1 VTVTAVQVE
10 RVIARPPRDVFD
22 FVARN
27 HFDNHPKWD
36 PDVVEMAQTSPRP
49 MRVGTTAHVVRR
61 QGRRTV
67 DGTVTVTEF
76 EPNDKA
82 AWDVEFGSFR
92 LRQTVTLLPE
102 EAGATTRLQLSI
114 ETVVS
119 GPIKV
124 LMPLLRIRFQKNMAQ
139 SLTNIA
145 DHLER
150 H

>member
-22 FVARN
+22 FVATD
-27 HFDNHPKWD
+27 HFGNHPKWD
-36 PDVVEMAQTSPRP
+36 PDVVEMTQTSPGP
-49 MRVGTTAHVVRR
+49 MRVGTTARVVRR

-67 DGTVTVTEF
+67 DGTVTVMEF
-76 EPNDKA
+76 EPNGKA

-102 EAGATTRLQLSI
+102 DRGTATRLQLSI

-124 LMPLLRIRFQKNMAQ
+124 VMPLLRSRFRKNMSQ

-145 DHLER
+145 DRLEQR
-150 H
+150 